1 VQLRQS
7 TAIPAVS
14 KGLGPTSRK
23 RTRRQARRKD
33 GNGDARLEPES
44 SRKRDITKDNAEQ
57 IRSHPMSLVAQSDIM
72 EETGQSQDESKHET
86 EEKDEQKD
94 QPAGIQSA
102 ADDECTVSSERD
114 VERLNDSDV
123 SAEPVCGTEW
133 KTDQPE
139 TLDVNT
145 EIEPEQLNSGVL
157 VVLSDTECDASRE
170 VTALQDQVGPDHGDK
185 EDENEQSHDNTSCLK
200 ASIPSTGEH
209 LDQSDRKLSEQAHY
223 WRKPPVRRSDQRSR
237 HSEQLVKEKKIVV
250 KDRRASRNMSDNNSL
265 KLGADLRQRLN
276 FIYRT
281 HGLYK
286 QCKSFS
292 RSGTKAGFTQYG
304 SRKHEKHDSF
314 AKHSF
319 RDHSSHYVMRH
330 RNRGGKYQEHSSTK
344 QKFSL
349 DQSHK
354 NYVHGFPLCPKT
366 TMVQPLLPV
375 RIPRGM
381 RENSKSAQ
389 LKRKSVERRASPSE
403 RRHDTS
409 VVKPSQRSHSTQSSS
424 LSPLSVQERYLC
436 PMPSCHTTS
445 VENNPEDAGWE
456 KHIEEFLR
464 NLRRMSSCHTTS
476 IENNPEDAGWEK
488 RTEEFLRKLQE
499 GSRRSAAPASYHYSH
514 RDESELSDLSSV
526 TSESSADYMDVDVI
540 DDSDNSLSSPRT
552 TCRDPVDWLMG
563 SATDQVGNRKHD
575 RSRGSKSKSKD
586 RIESEVSKHQ
596 TSKDHRAS
604 GVKKTTTKMKV
615 C

>member
-1 VQLRQS
+1 MQLRQS

-123 SAEPVCGTEW
+123 SAGLVCGTER

-200 ASIPSTGEH
+200 ASIPGAGEE
-209 LDQSDRKLSEQAHY
+209 LDQSD
-223 WRKPPVRRSDQRSR
+223 
-237 HSEQLVKEKKIVV
+237 
-250 KDRRASRNMSDNNSL
+250 
-265 KLGADLRQRLN
+265 
-276 FIYRT
+276 
-281 HGLYK
+281 
-286 QCKSFS
+286 
-292 RSGTKAGFTQYG
+292 
-304 SRKHEKHDSF
+304 
-314 AKHSF
+314 
-319 RDHSSHYVMRH
+319 
-330 RNRGGKYQEHSSTK
+330 
-344 QKFSL
+344 
-349 DQSHK
+349 K
-354 NYVHGFPLCPKT
+354 NYVHECHLSPKT
-366 TMVQPLLPV
+366 TTVQPLLSV
-375 RIPRGM
+375 HIPAGIQ
-381 RENSKSAQ
+381 ENSKSAQ
-389 LKRKSVERRASPSE
+389 EKCESIDRRASPSE
-403 RRHDTS
+403 RHDTRVAKS
-409 VVKPSQRSHSTQSSS
+409 SRRSHSTQSSS
-424 LSPLSVQERYLC
+424 LSPLSVHERYLRR
-436 PMPSCHTTS
+436 MPSCHTTS
-445 VENNPEDAGWE
+445 V
-456 KHIEEFLR
+456 
-464 NLRRMSSCHTTS
+464 
-476 IENNPEDAGWEK
+476 ENNPEDAGWEK

-499 GSRRSAAPASYHYSH
+499 GSQRSAAPASYHYSH